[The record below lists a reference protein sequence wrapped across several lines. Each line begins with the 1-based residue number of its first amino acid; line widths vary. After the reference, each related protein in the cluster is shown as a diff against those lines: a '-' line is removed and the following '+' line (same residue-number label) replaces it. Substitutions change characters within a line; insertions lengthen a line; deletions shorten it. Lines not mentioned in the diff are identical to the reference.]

1 MQEKIIPQN
10 ISAEQNVLCAMLID
24 NKAVGTVSGILKPD
38 DFYRQA
44 HQVIYRAMLN
54 LYGRSEP
61 VDLVT
66 VIEELRKMNKLQEV
80 GDVSYITLLGEVAP
94 TAANVKFHAQ
104 IVADKAMQRQ
114 LIESGAVIASLGYEC
129 PDGEIRNAVDSAQK
143 QLLELTGRR
152 RGRDFVPIQEI
163 VESTVD
169 RMGSMVESDEPV
181 TGLRTGFTDLD
192 EVTAGLQPSDF
203 IILAARPSMGK
214 TALALNIAQNVALR
228 GAGKDEAPKRVAFF
242 SLEMS
247 RDQLVQ
253 RMICT
258 EADLETGELRPRRE
272 NSTQNFS
279 KKIEA
284 AAAAG
289 QAPHAATERNKSKEG
304 VKERP
309 AVSVVADE
317 AAGAEAA
324 AGTAMEYRNTAAGA
338 EAANTEATDKTQKQ
352 KMNVMNRIWMA
363 SDKLAGSS
371 IYIDDTPGLTIQE
384 MRGKARRLKAKG
396 GLDLIVIDYL
406 QLMQAPD
413 RRTNSENRQ
422 HEVSEI
428 SRGLKALARELN
440 VPVLALSQLSRSV
453 ETRQVKKPML
463 SDLRESG
470 SLEQDADIVMFL
482 YREDYYKNAGAS
494 PVHLT
499 ELIIAK
505 HRNGPTGKV
514 SLFFKNDCTKFIG
527 LNERDAV

>member
-1 MQEKIIPQN
+1 
-10 ISAEQNVLCAMLID
+10 
-24 NKAVGTVSGILKPD
+24 
-38 DFYRQA
+38 
-44 HQVIYRAMLN
+44 
-54 LYGRSEP
+54 
-61 VDLVT
+61 
-66 VIEELRKMNKLQEV
+66 
-80 GDVSYITLLGEVAP
+80 
-94 TAANVKFHAQ
+94 
-104 IVADKAMQRQ
+104 
-114 LIESGAVIASLGYEC
+114 
-129 PDGEIRNAVDSAQK
+129 
-143 QLLELTGRR
+143 
-152 RGRDFVPIQEI
+152 
-163 VESTVD
+163 
-169 RMGSMVESDEPV
+169 
-181 TGLRTGFTDLD
+181 
-192 EVTAGLQPSDF
+192 VTAGLQPSDF

-228 GAGKDEAPKRVAFF
+228 GAGKGEAPKRVAFF

-272 NSTQNFS
+272 AEKQHALATEGSTAEECEAGAEES
-279 KKIEA
+279 EA
-284 AAAAG
+284 AA
-289 QAPHAATERNKSKEG
+289 EESK
-304 VKERP
+304 
-309 AVSVVADE
+309 AS
-317 AAGAEAA
+317 AE
-324 AGTAMEYRNTAAGA
+324 E
-338 EAANTEATDKTQKQ
+338 TQKQ
-352 KMNVMNRIWMA
+352 KQQVLDRIWMA

-514 SLFFKNDCTKFIG
+514 NLFFKNDCTKFIG
-527 LNERDAV
+527 LNEKDAV

>member
-114 LIESGAVIASLGYEC
+114 LIESGTVIASLGYEC

-272 NSTQNFS
+272 EEKQHALAAEGSTAEES
-279 KKIEA
+279 KA
-284 AAAAG
+284 AA
-289 QAPHAATERNKSKEG
+289 EESK
-304 VKERP
+304 
-309 AVSVVADE
+309 AS
-317 AAGAEAA
+317 AE
-324 AGTAMEYRNTAAGA
+324 E
-338 EAANTEATDKTQKQ
+338 TQKQ
-352 KMNVMNRIWMA
+352 KQQVLDRIWMA

-514 SLFFKNDCTKFIG
+514 NLFFKNDCTKFIG

>member
-1 MQEKIIPQN
+1 MVTGF
-10 ISAEQNVLCAMLID
+10 ISESANGIY
-24 NKAVGTVSGILKPD
+24 AVSYKLPTILTLVSGI
-38 DFYRQA
+38 FMEAWQFSA
-44 HQVIYRAMLN
+44 V
-54 LYGRSEP
+54 SES
-61 VDLVT
+61 
-66 VIEELRKMNKLQEV
+66 V
-80 GDVSYITLLGEVAP
+80 GD
-94 TAANVKFHAQ
+94 
-104 IVADKAMQRQ
+104 
-114 LIESGAVIASLGYEC
+114 
-129 PDGEIRNAVDSAQK
+129 
-143 QLLELTGRR
+143 RR
-152 RGRDFVPIQEI
+152 EHTR
-163 VESTVD
+163 
-169 RMGSMVESDEPV
+169 
-181 TGLRTGFTDLD
+181 
-192 EVTAGLQPSDF
+192 
-203 IILAARPSMGK
+203 
-214 TALALNIAQNVALR
+214 
-228 GAGKDEAPKRVAFF
+228 FF
-242 SLEMS
+242 SRVWCAFQAVMFL
-247 RDQLVQ
+247 
-253 RMICT
+253 
-258 EADLETGELRPRRE
+258 
-272 NSTQNFS
+272 
-279 KKIEA
+279 
-284 AAAAG
+284 AAAG
-289 QAPHAATERNKSKEG
+289 N
-304 VKERP
+304 
-309 AVSVVADE
+309 
-317 AAGAEAA
+317 
-324 AGTAMEYRNTAAGA
+324 AMEYRNTAAGA
-338 EAANTEATDKTQKQ
+338 EAANTAATDKTQKQ
-352 KMNVMNRIWMA
+352 KMNVMNRISMA

-514 SLFFKNDCTKFIG
+514 NLFFKNDCTKFIG

>member
-114 LIESGAVIASLGYEC
+114 LIESGTVIASLGYEC

-272 NSTQNFS
+272 EEKQHALSAESSTAEEFKAGVEES
-279 KKIEA
+279 KA
-284 AAAAG
+284 AV
-289 QAPHAATERNKSKEG
+289 EESK
-304 VKERP
+304 
-309 AVSVVADE
+309 AS
-317 AAGAEAA
+317 AE
-324 AGTAMEYRNTAAGA
+324 E
-338 EAANTEATDKTQKQ
+338 TQKQ
-352 KMNVMNRIWMA
+352 KQQVLDRIWMA

-514 SLFFKNDCTKFIG
+514 NLFFKNDCTKFIG